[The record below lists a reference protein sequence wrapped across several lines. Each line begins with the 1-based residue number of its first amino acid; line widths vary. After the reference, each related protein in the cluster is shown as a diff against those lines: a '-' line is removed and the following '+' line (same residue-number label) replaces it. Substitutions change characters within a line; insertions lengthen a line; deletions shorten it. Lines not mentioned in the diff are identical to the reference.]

1 MANTFKLKTFDGS
14 ATAAATDMTVYTCPA
29 GTQTTVIGMTLA
41 NISGSQVTID
51 VKLENADGDNV
62 FLVKGVPIPSGSAF
76 VPVGGEQ
83 KVVLEASDVIK
94 VVSDTQDSIDS
105 TLSVLEIN

>member
-14 ATAAATDMTVYTCPA
+14 TTAAATDMTVYTCPA

-41 NISGSQVTID
+41 NISGSQVTVD

-62 FLVKGVPIPSGSAF
+62 FLVKGVPVPAGASF

-83 KVVLEASDVIK
+83 KVVMEASDVLK
-94 VVSDTQDSIDS
+94 VTSDTDNSIDS